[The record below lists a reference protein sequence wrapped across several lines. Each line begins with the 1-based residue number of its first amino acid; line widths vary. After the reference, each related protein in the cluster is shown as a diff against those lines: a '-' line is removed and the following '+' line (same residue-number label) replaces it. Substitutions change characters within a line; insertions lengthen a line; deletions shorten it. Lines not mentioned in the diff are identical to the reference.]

1 VTRGTVK
8 KIPEGHANLQQF
20 FKQEKAFNNTVE
32 KTVVKK

>member
-1 VTRGTVK
+1 MLTSGMVK

-32 KTVVKK
+32 KRW